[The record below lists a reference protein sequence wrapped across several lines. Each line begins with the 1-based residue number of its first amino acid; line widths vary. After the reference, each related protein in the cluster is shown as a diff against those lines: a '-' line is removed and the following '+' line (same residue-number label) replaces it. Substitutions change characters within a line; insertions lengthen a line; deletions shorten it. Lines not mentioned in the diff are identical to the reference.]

1 MSTTPEDPIARA
13 IVARDHI
20 QACREAMSRSRQ
32 ERQAALIE
40 ARASMT
46 VAEIAEALDLTPAT
60 VYAIMAGRR

>member
-1 MSTTPEDPIARA
+1 MSTTPDPIARA
-13 IVARDHI
+13 TAARDHI
-20 QACREAMSRSRQ
+20 EQCREAMSRSRQ

-46 VAEIAEALDLTPAT
+46 VADIAEALDLTPST